1 MARVSNPFR
10 YFFREAYPSETC
22 VFKIWF
28 GQRYF
33 IWKCKALHQAVN
45 NISVEI
51 DRRLR
56 LGLKDG
62 DIYEKIVKYIRK
74 ARVAQF
80 EVEVVFKSDNP
91 VDVLKYEHKA
101 LKSAQKDE
109 LCLNT
114 IFIPGLPKWVP
125 ETAGAEYNKWKQD
138 LTKVKKEKKK
148 NAAAKNTKTIPA
160 RGNGRA
166 KGGVPNR
173 GRKVAG
179 V

>member
-10 YFFREAYPSETC
+10 YLFREAYPSETC

-56 LGLKDG
+56 LGIKDG

-74 ARVAQF
+74 ARVSQF
-80 EVEVVFKSDNP
+80 EVEMLLKSDDP
-91 VDVLKYEHKA
+91 VEILQYEHKV
-101 LKSAQKDE
+101 LKAAQKDE
-109 LCLNT
+109 MCLNT
-114 IFIPGLPKWVP
+114 LFVPGSPKWVP
-125 ETAGAEYNKWKQD
+125 ETAINEYNKWKQS
-138 LTKVKKEKKK
+138 LTQVKKAKKK
-148 NAAAKNTKTIPA
+148 NATAKNTKTILA
-160 RGNGRA
+160 GRGGGT
-166 KGGVPNR
+166 KGSVPSR
-173 GRKVAG
+173 RRKTT
-179 V
+179 